1 MSDEIQQPP
10 SETEQ
15 AEILATPTPSHVM
28 AMRNED
34 PARQMFPHNYEF
46 SGLVRDDAFEGAD
59 LPADKRA
66 AAVAN
71 LRGMLAD
78 SGLSPAEAGAL
89 FNRAAI
95 VRSEGKTTEQ
105 QTKEARI
112 ALKRVF
118 GEGDVDQVLA
128 DTRKLINRDPRFAK
142 WLDKKGLG
150 NDPETVIQFARQARS
165 QRLAGRLK

>member
-15 AEILATPTPSHVM
+15 AEILATPTPGHVM

-34 PARQMFPHNYEF
+34 PARRLYPLNSEF
-46 SGLVRDDAFEGAD
+46 SGVVPNDAFEGAD
-59 LPADKRA
+59 LPGDKRA

-78 SGLSPAEAGAL
+78 TGLSPAEAGAL

-95 VRSEGKTTEQ
+95 VRNEGKTTEQ
-105 QTKEARI
+105 QVKEARVE
-112 ALKRVF
+112 LKRVF
-118 GEGDVDQVLA
+118 GDEADSALA
-128 DTRKLINRDPRFAK
+128 DARKLIQRDTRFAK
-142 WLDKKGLG
+142 WLEKKGAGQRPG
-150 NDPETVIQFARQARS
+150 NGCSACSTGPQPAPSRPP
-165 QRLAGRLK
+165 